1 MFNLLVS
8 GGGWASE
15 RDTLPASRVLEYTE
29 DYVRARYR
37 PDGQLDLQN
46 LLTLPALFLEET
58 SGRGEQIVRVGTIT
72 KARVH
77 GREIALEY
85 FFEPSIPP
93 LSNRRLAEFAS
104 ELDMDDFEFH
114 RTHWAVKEVDLFKV
128 LLRNMQSRRQQP
140 KVFNIVDPEN
150 IEPTLVSAMMPF
162 SASFDVVYEAINTA
176 ADAVGLHCRRADD
189 IWENPAIIQ
198 DVVSLIDRSKV
209 VVCDCSGRNANVFY
223 EAGIAH
229 TLGRDVILI
238 TQSDEDIPFD
248 LRHLR
253 YIKYLN
259 NGEGREDLAERLQ
272 QRLADL
278 AG

>member
-8 GGGWASE
+8 GGGWAAD
-15 RDTLPASRVLEYTE
+15 RDTLPTGRVLEYTE
-29 DYVRARYR
+29 DHLRARFK
-37 PDGQLDLQN
+37 PDGQLDLQA
-46 LLTLPALFLEET
+46 LLALPSLFLEET
-58 SGRGEQIVRVGTIT
+58 SGRGEQIARVGTIT
-72 KARVH
+72 RARVS

-85 FFEPSIPP
+85 FFDPSIPP
-93 LSNRRLAEFAS
+93 LSNRRLAEFAA

-114 RTHWAVKEVDLFKV
+114 RTHWSVKEVDLFKV
-128 LLRNMQSRRQQP
+128 LLRNMQPRRQQP
-140 KVFNIVDPEN
+140 KVFHITDPEN

-162 SASFDVVYEAINTA
+162 GASFDAVYEVIRTA
-176 ADAVGLHCRRADD
+176 ADSAGLRCRRADD

-209 VVCDCSGRNANVFY
+209 VVCDCSGKNANVFY

-229 TLGRDVILI
+229 TLGRDVVLI

-253 YIKYLN
+253 YIRYLN
-259 NGEGREDLAERLQ
+259 NGEGRAALAEHLE

>member
-8 GGGWASE
+8 GGGWAAD
-15 RDTLPASRVLEYTE
+15 RDTLPTGRVLEYTE
-29 DYVRARYR
+29 DHLRARFK
-37 PDGQLDLQN
+37 PDGQLDLQA
-46 LLTLPALFLEET
+46 LLALPALFLEET
-58 SGRGEQIVRVGTIT
+58 SGRGEQIARVGTIT
-72 KARVH
+72 RARVS

-85 FFEPSIPP
+85 FFDPSIPP
-93 LSNRRLAEFAS
+93 LNNRRLAEFAA

-114 RTHWAVKEVDLFKV
+114 RTHWSVKEVDLFKV
-128 LLRNMQSRRQQP
+128 LLRNMQPRRQQP
-140 KVFNIVDPEN
+140 KVFHITDPEN

-162 SASFDVVYEAINTA
+162 GAPFDAVYEAIRTA
-176 ADAVGLHCRRADD
+176 ADSAGLRCRRADD

-209 VVCDCSGRNANVFY
+209 VVCDCSGKNANVFY

-229 TLGRDVILI
+229 TLGRDVVLI

-253 YIKYLN
+253 YIRYLN
-259 NGEGREDLAERLQ
+259 NGEGRAALAERLN